1 MKTLDQYFP
10 AMKEAP
16 GRLFFVPRA
25 SVNAGVAVALLA
37 GVMAYAIHY
46 PSMKENEA
54 IQRLAHINDLITN
67 STAATQ
73 ASISHLPA
81 LATGAP
87 SYVQSVV
94 KEAATRLQAQ
104 LAPIKPVTV
113 DQIRD
118 AMQHRRD
125 EYAQAQALIAK
136 SPFRGVPV
144 NQVPATADGQAYLKA
159 LKVTAPPR
167 LESQQIELDALSRY
181 RAALDVQ
188 DRAAKVEHQID
199 VQVNGDKAAPAKN
212 VLVPMDL
219 SQLATQEPLPSPSVS
234 VIGRPEGAPQPVAQT
249 SAGGS
254 EVQGQGQ
261 IAAGQQQAQQPAI
274 AAQQAA
280 QQAEQQRVLA
290 QQQAKERAARQREL
304 AQEQARER
312 AEQAAQQAALVKQR
326 QAEQARQAAQQ
337 AEQQRVLAQQQA
349 QEAAAEKARECTSSV
364 FARFKCA
371 SQGYNPLTG
380 QKRATDTQ

>member
-25 SVNAGVAVALLA
+25 SINAGVAVALLA

-46 PSMKENEA
+46 PAMKENEA
-54 IQRLAHINDLITN
+54 IQRLAHINDLIAN

-73 ASISHLPA
+73 ANISHLPA

-94 KEAATRLQAQ
+94 KDAATRLQAQ

-113 DQIRD
+113 NQIRD

-125 EYAQAQALIAK
+125 EYAQAHALIAK

-144 NQVPATADGQAYLKA
+144 NQVPATADGHAYLKA

-167 LESQQIELDALSRY
+167 LEYQQIELDALSRY

-199 VQVNGDKAAPAKN
+199 VQVNGDKAAPVKN

-249 SAGGS
+249 SDGGS
-254 EVQGQGQ
+254 EVQGQAQ
-261 IAAGQQQAQQPAI
+261 IAAGQQQGI

-364 FARFKCA
+364 FARLKCA